1 MNKYIWTVMNSCI
14 ACLLVNLHNIKLY
27 NFILYKDN
35 NPIFPAMPL
44 NRTLHCHTTIGPLD
58 PPIQTCAPPT
68 RAITQSVIS
77 GPGML
82 WKSPTNTSEG
92 IGIAEELVWNILSTC
107 MTGFFYTALF
117 IGKFCCYMWTLKFVS
132 FISKSPPLPKKMCL
146 FLNQNAK
153 ISSHKSN
160 KTAYTINHFQLKKI
174 VVIWY
179 TNIFVR
185 CIYESVSFTD
195 YTHISM
201 VHVDTI

>member
-1 MNKYIWTVMNSCI
+1 MNKYIWTVLNSCI
-14 ACLLVNLHNIKLY
+14 ACLLVNLHYIKLY

-58 PPIQTCAPPT
+58 PPIQTCGPPT

-92 IGIAEELVWNILSTC
+92 IGIAEELVLNILSTC

-117 IGKFCCYMWTLKFVS
+117 IGKFCCSCEYDTQIYLSDVYMIL
-132 FISKSPPLPKKMCL
+132 
-146 FLNQNAK
+146 
-153 ISSHKSN
+153 
-160 KTAYTINHFQLKKI
+160 
-174 VVIWY
+174 
-179 TNIFVR
+179 
-185 CIYESVSFTD
+185 
-195 YTHISM
+195 
-201 VHVDTI
+201 

>member
-1 MNKYIWTVMNSCI
+1 MNKYILTVLNSCI
-14 ACLLVNLHNIKLY
+14 ACLLVNLHYIKLY

-44 NRTLHCHTTIGPLD
+44 NRTPHCHIMIGPLD

-92 IGIAEELVWNILSTC
+92 IAEELVLNILSTC

-117 IGKFCCYMWTLKFVS
+117 IGKFCCSCEYDTQIYLSDVYIILK
-132 FISKSPPLPKKMCL
+132 ILLTIPTCL
-146 FLNQNAK
+146 RYN
-153 ISSHKSN
+153 
-160 KTAYTINHFQLKKI
+160 
-174 VVIWY
+174 
-179 TNIFVR
+179 
-185 CIYESVSFTD
+185 
-195 YTHISM
+195 
-201 VHVDTI
+201 VDTI

>member
-1 MNKYIWTVMNSCI
+1 MNKYIWTVLNSCI
-14 ACLLVNLHNIKLY
+14 ACLLVNLHYIKLY

-58 PPIQTCAPPT
+58 PQIQTCAPPT

-92 IGIAEELVWNILSTC
+92 IGIAEELVLNILSTC

-117 IGKFCCYMWTLKFVS
+117 IRKFCCYMWTLKFVS
-132 FISKSPPLPKKMCL
+132 FISKSPPPSPKKCAY
-146 FLNQNAK
+146 FLIKMQK
-153 ISSHKSN
+153 FPPTKVIKQP
-160 KTAYTINHFQLKKI
+160 IQLI
-174 VVIWY
+174 
-179 TNIFVR
+179 IFN
-185 CIYESVSFTD
+185 
-195 YTHISM
+195 
-201 VHVDTI
+201 

>member
-1 MNKYIWTVMNSCI
+1 MNKYIWTVLNSCI
-14 ACLLVNLHNIKLY
+14 ACLLINLHNIKLY

-44 NRTLHCHTTIGPLD
+44 NHTLHCHTTIGPLD

-92 IGIAEELVWNILSTC
+92 IGIAEELEYIKYMYDWVILYSSV
-107 MTGFFYTALF
+107 YWEVLLF
-117 IGKFCCYMWTLKFVS
+117 MW
-132 FISKSPPLPKKMCL
+132 
-146 FLNQNAK
+146 
-153 ISSHKSN
+153 
-160 KTAYTINHFQLKKI
+160 
-174 VVIWY
+174 IWY

-185 CIYESVSFTD
+185 CIYDSVNFTD
-195 YTHISM
+195 YTHMSTVQCRYNLGMILNFLQGSLWC
-201 VHVDTI
+201 